1 MSFSIHI
8 VCELR
13 FCIREKASERLFRAL
28 ADIEIICVGI
38 DIALEQERALLR
50 IVYSFN
56 EFVVPFGVVD
66 RLDELV
72 LCAYA
77 ALFELLRRLKDSRAL
92 GKDDSIKNNEQ
103 IQLSSSRNIGAPA
116 RKAKNANAKK
126 GEFFVD
132 KPKKQKK
139 KIIEIPQYN
148 DPMNKEGVIPT
159 DVLGSYSGTPL
170 DGSQPVQDVDDL

>member
-13 FCIREKASERLFRAL
+13 FSVCEKASERLFRAL

-38 DIALEQERALLR
+38 DIALKQERALLR

-66 RLDELV
+66 RRDKLV

-77 ALFELLRRLKDSRAL
+77 ALFELLRRLNDSRAL
-92 GKDDSIKNNEQ
+92 
-103 IQLSSSRNIGAPA
+103 
-116 RKAKNANAKK
+116 RK
-126 GEFFVD
+126 GQPDRLRRGGGLE
-132 KPKKQKK
+132 
-139 KIIEIPQYN
+139 
-148 DPMNKEGVIPT
+148 
-159 DVLGSYSGTPL
+159 
-170 DGSQPVQDVDDL
+170 DGSISEHEQRLSARTKISKAAIYFLKFFIFCTSVFRTR

>member
-1 MSFSIHI
+1 M
-8 VCELR
+8 
-13 FCIREKASERLFRAL
+13 
-28 ADIEIICVGI
+28 
-38 DIALEQERALLR
+38 
-50 IVYSFN
+50 
-56 EFVVPFGVVD
+56 
-66 RLDELV
+66 
-72 LCAYA
+72 
-77 ALFELLRRLKDSRAL
+77 
-92 GKDDSIKNNEQ
+92 
-103 IQLSSSRNIGAPA
+103 PA

>member
-1 MSFSIHI
+1 MI
-8 VCELR
+8 L
-13 FCIREKASERLFRAL
+13 SEITRNFNFLL
-28 ADIEIICVGI
+28 HGI
-38 DIALEQERALLR
+38 SEHTW
-50 IVYSFN
+50 
-56 EFVVPFGVVD
+56 
-66 RLDELV
+66 
-72 LCAYA
+72 
-77 ALFELLRRLKDSRAL
+77 
-92 GKDDSIKNNEQ
+92 
-103 IQLSSSRNIGAPA
+103 
-116 RKAKNANAKK
+116 RKAKKANAKK

>member
-1 MSFSIHI
+1 M
-8 VCELR
+8 
-13 FCIREKASERLFRAL
+13 
-28 ADIEIICVGI
+28 
-38 DIALEQERALLR
+38 
-50 IVYSFN
+50 
-56 EFVVPFGVVD
+56 
-66 RLDELV
+66 
-72 LCAYA
+72 
-77 ALFELLRRLKDSRAL
+77 
-92 GKDDSIKNNEQ
+92 
-103 IQLSSSRNIGAPA
+103 PA
-116 RKAKNANAKK
+116 RKAKNANAEK